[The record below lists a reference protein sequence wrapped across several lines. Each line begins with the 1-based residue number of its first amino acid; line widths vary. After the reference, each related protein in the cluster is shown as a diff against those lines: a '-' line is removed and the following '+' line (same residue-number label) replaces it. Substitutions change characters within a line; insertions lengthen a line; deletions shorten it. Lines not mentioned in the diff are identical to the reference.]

1 MNCVIVRWMFKH
13 FILYSPSFE
22 FKSQQQQYFLF
33 FFLNLSK
40 NNRIL
45 LIRGWV
51 GWGVELG

>member
-33 FFLNLSK
+33 FFFEFVKKQQDIINM
-40 NNRIL
+40 
-45 LIRGWV
+45 GV
-51 GWGVELG
+51 GGVGG